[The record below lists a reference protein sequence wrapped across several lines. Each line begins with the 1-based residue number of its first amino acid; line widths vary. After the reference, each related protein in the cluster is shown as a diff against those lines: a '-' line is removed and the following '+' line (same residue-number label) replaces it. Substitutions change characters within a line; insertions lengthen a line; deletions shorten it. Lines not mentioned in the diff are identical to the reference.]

1 MSVKNIVDTPI
12 LREHQII
19 SLSEEE
25 LKQLKHEKAKTEVL
39 DWLKTQKKVK
49 ESKLDAY
56 EMQVNTLIDA
66 VENGDAYIKDSE
78 FVVKLQFPINSVNG
92 FISEIAFKPRVTVN
106 AIQMQLQGVKSDDS
120 SGRVWAYIAASTG
133 INKAIL
139 KNIDNVDQENCE
151 AVGVFFHT

>member
-1 MSVKNIVDTPI
+1 MSVKNI
-12 LREHQII
+12 EY
-19 SLSEEE
+19 SKEE
-25 LKQLKHEKAKTEVL
+25 LKEMKREQSKTEVL

-78 FVVKLQFPINSVNG
+78 FVVKLQFPINSAQG

>member
-19 SLSEEE
+19 SLSEDE
-25 LKQLKHEKAKTEVL
+25 LKQLKHEKAKAEVL
-39 DWLKTQKKVK
+39 EWLKTHKKVK

-66 VENGDAYIKDSE
+66 VKNGDAYIKDSE
-78 FVVKLQFPINSVNG
+78 FVVKLQFPINSAQG
-92 FISEIAFKPRVTVN
+92 MISEIAFKPRVTVN
-106 AIQMQLQGVKSDDS
+106 SIQMQLQGVKSDDS
-120 SGRVWAYIAASTG
+120 SGRIWAYISASTG

>member
-1 MSVKNIVDTPI
+1 MSIKNIEFS
-12 LREHQII
+12 R
-19 SLSEEE
+19 EE
-25 LKQLKHEKAKTEVL
+25 LKEMKREQSKTEVL
-39 DWLKTQKKVK
+39 DWLKNQKKVK

-78 FVVKLQFPINSVNG
+78 FVVKLQFPINSAHG
-92 FISEIAFKPRVTVN
+92 MISEIAFKPRVTVN
-106 AIQMQLQGVKSDDS
+106 SIQMQLQGVKSDDS
-120 SGRVWAYIAASTG
+120 SGRIWAYISASTG

-139 KNIDNVDQENCE
+139 KNIDNVDQENFE